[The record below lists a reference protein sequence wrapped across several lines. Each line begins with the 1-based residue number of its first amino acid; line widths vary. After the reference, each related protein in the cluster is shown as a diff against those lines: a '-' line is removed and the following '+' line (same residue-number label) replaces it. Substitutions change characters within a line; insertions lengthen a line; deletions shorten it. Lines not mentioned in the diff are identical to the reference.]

1 MVETK
6 STGGTGKK
14 RGEKKN
20 RSLAEL
26 LPHVASFL
34 TSPQS
39 QAESIA
45 GIKSALAK
53 PRTQSQLSDLIPSLV
68 GDSGAQVELQM
79 NLHDVCSCI
88 ITEGPY

>member
-6 STGGTGKK
+6 STGGAGKK

-68 GDSGAQVELQM
+68 GDSGAQARASNEPSRCLYTV
-79 NLHDVCSCI
+79 VV
-88 ITEGPY
+88 